1 MLCRK
6 GGENIKAKKDF
17 PYSAKEL
24 EKRIDAYFSR
34 CDEQN
39 EKYTP
44 AGLCLA
50 IELPHKRMRELAG
63 IQSATGE
70 QQAGIQCSHLHL
82 LQRALLHVQSQ
93 LEARTDTM
101 ATFLLRQPELGG
113 YKDKA
118 QAGDK
123 DGEKNV
129 IVRLEGITADAFD

>member
-34 CDEQN
+34 CDEN
-39 EKYTP
+39 KDRYTP

-50 IELPHKRMRELAG
+50 IELPHKRMKELMR
-63 IQSATGE
+63 IQGAAEE

-82 LQRALLHVQSQ
+82 VQRALLKVQSQ

-101 ATFLLRQPELGG
+101 AAFLLRQPELGG
-113 YKDKA
+113 YRDKA

-123 DGEKNV
+123 DAEKNV
-129 IVRLEGITADAFD
+129 IVRLEGITANAFD